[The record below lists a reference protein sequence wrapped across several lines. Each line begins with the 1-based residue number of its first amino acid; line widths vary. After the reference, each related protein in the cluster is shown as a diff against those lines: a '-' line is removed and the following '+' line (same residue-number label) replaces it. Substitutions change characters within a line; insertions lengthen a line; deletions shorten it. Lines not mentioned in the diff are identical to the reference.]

1 MFSWGSE
8 NGFVGRPCTPQYE
21 AWQRAKDAAAIKSSG
36 QTGSGL
42 SAQGAGLSSTSI
54 SYACVNCDTHRTR
67 ESAYAVKR
75 LLPRLAPVANGG
87 FFLRKADRAPARS
100 LA

>member
-1 MFSWGSE
+1 MIAPVVRLSIGIARLFQDV
-8 NGFVGRPCTPQYE
+8 FVGERKWFRLPPGTPQYE

-54 SYACVNCDTHRTR
+54 SYACVNCDTHRD
-67 ESAYAVKR
+67 AVRVSK
-75 LLPRLAPVANGG
+75 VG
-87 FFLRKADRAPARS
+87 
-100 LA
+100 